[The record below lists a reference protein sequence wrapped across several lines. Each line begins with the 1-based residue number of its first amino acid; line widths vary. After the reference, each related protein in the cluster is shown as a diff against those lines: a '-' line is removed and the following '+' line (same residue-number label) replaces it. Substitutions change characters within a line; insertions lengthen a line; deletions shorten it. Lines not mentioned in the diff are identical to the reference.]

1 MVLDFFQAIKVMLET
16 MEENEAILRR
26 RDQSVLTVV
35 SLVTLLINAISFMD
49 IP

>member
-1 MVLDFFQAIKVMLET
+1 MVLDLFKAIKVMLET
-16 MEENEAILRR
+16 MEEKEAILRR

-35 SLVTLLINAISFMD
+35 SLVTLLINATGFMD